1 MTVMFVLYTVL
12 DMLYQLNLCKVMF
25 VLYIVAI
32 SLGGCVINFLS
43 EVVAAPPLL
52 LQAFKF
58 GKMAHRSQVSRLLAS
73 LEVPRRWFL
82 HFYVSASVVVT
93 VALSLMWHVCVSGA
107 NLPPWAATT
116 LDVLTTP
123 HRTQAVSATSAALAL
138 CLLALQIYR
147 RLYEN
152 LFVSVFS
159 SGHMNIL
166 HYIVGH
172 THYLGAVALLLSQAP
187 GFTPAESHIVF
198 SGIEV
203 QHIAGTLMFLFG
215 FVVQHWS
222 LCLLAGLRKN
232 RGKKMQEKYVL
243 PEGGLFEVVSCP
255 HMLAEVVLYA
265 GLLTV
270 LGLHCDW
277 LWVTLW
283 VLSNQV
289 QVAVMNHKWYR
300 NTFKDYPKHRRA
312 IIPFVL

>member
-1 MTVMFVLYTVL
+1 MTALSLLYTAL
-12 DMLYQLNLCKVMF
+12 NLLYQLNLCKLMF
-25 VLYIVAI
+25 VFYTVVI
-32 SLGGCVINFLS
+32 SMGGCVVNFLS
-43 EVVAAPPLL
+43 GVVAAPPLL

-58 GKMAHRSQVSRLLAS
+58 GKMAHTTQVSRLLAA
-73 LEVPRRWFL
+73 LEVPRRWFF
-82 HFYVSASVVVT
+82 HFYVSASIVVT
-93 VALSLMWHVCVSGA
+93 IALSLMWYVYVSGA
-107 NLPPWAATT
+107 GFPPWATTT

-123 HRTQAVSATSAALAL
+123 HRTQAVNVTSAAMAL

-172 THYLGAVALLLSQAP
+172 TFYLGAVTLLLSQAP
-187 GFTPAESHIVF
+187 GFTSVESHIVF
-198 SGIEV
+198 SGIEI
-203 QHIAGTLMFLFG
+203 QHIIGTVIFLLG

-232 RGKKMQEKYVL
+232 RGTNMQEKYL
-243 PEGGLFEVVSCP
+243 MPEGGLFEVVSCP
-255 HMLAEVVLYA
+255 HMLAEVLLYV
-265 GLLTV
+265 GLLII
-270 LGLHCDW
+270 LGPGSDW

-283 VLSNQV
+283 VLCNQV
-289 QVAVMNHKWYR
+289 QVAVMNHKWYQG
-300 NTFKDYPKHRRA
+300 TFKDYPKHRRA